1 MTLMKRGNVWWTYFT
16 IGGVRYQQSTKTSN
30 KRLAEDVERELRNK
44 AVKQQF
50 NLHPDYDPTLTVA
63 VLAAQFKESKP
74 AFYTL
79 DRLKHLLPFFGSMR
93 VAEVTKNKCLEYR
106 NARKVEKPKLKDSTL
121 NKDLGV
127 LRHLLY
133 WAVDAQLIPANPLA
147 RLPMIRERRTARPV
161 MSVADEEKLLAV
173 AKPHLKD
180 LIVAAVDTGLRRGEL
195 LAQQWEHVDLVRG
208 ILFVSHSKT
217 PEGESRE
224 IPLTARLI
232 AVLRKRLEQLGP
244 APANG
249 HVFTYAK
256 KPMLDV
262 KTGWNSAQAKTKLL
276 RHYRFHDLRHTFNS
290 RLMDAGVIV
299 DIRKALMG
307 HEDRSVHWGYT
318 HVELPA
324 KREAIKKL
332 EAWREQELTNLR
344 KIKAIR
350 A

>member
-1 MTLMKRGNVWWTYFT
+1 MTLMKRGNVWWVYFT
-16 IGGVRYQQSTKTSN
+16 IGGVRYQESTKTSN
-30 KRLAEDVERELRNK
+30 RRIAEEVERQLRNEV
-44 AVKQQF
+44 VKKQF
-50 NLHPDYDPTLTVA
+50 NLHPDYDPTLTINA
-63 VLAAQFKESKP
+63 ISEKFKGTNP

-79 DRLKHLLPFFGSMR
+79 DRLKHLSPFFGSMR

-106 NARKVEKPKLKDSTL
+106 NTRKVEKPKLKDATL

-133 WAVDAQLIPANPLA
+133 WAVDEQLIPANPLA

-161 MSVADEEKLLAV
+161 MSVGDEEKLLAV

-180 LIVAAVDTGLRRGEL
+180 LIIAALDTGMRRGEL
-195 LAQQWEHVDLVRG
+195 LGQLWEHVDLVRG
-208 ILFVSHSKT
+208 ILFVSRSKT

-224 IPLTARLI
+224 IPLTERLI
-232 AVLRKRLEQLGP
+232 EILRKKSEQSGSEEP
-244 APANG
+244 SG

-256 KPMLDV
+256 RPILDV
-262 KTGWNSAQAKTKLL
+262 KTGWNSAQVKAELI

-290 RLMDAGVIV
+290 RLMDAGVIA
-299 DIRKALMG
+299 DIRKVLMG

-332 EAWREQELTNLR
+332 EAWRERELKALR
-344 KIKAIR
+344 TIKSIR